1 VWKYR
6 RWVSTSILHSEIRRR
21 CSARREVGQ
30 SFVASAL
37 TLWPIDCRC
46 MLLLVFGQESLIVKL
61 TRHRVTILA
70 RLLHVPISI
79 RALTYR
85 IRRVSFEVMFSAVC
99 WR

>member
-1 VWKYR
+1 
-6 RWVSTSILHSEIRRR
+6 
-21 CSARREVGQ
+21 
-30 SFVASAL
+30 
-37 TLWPIDCRC
+37 